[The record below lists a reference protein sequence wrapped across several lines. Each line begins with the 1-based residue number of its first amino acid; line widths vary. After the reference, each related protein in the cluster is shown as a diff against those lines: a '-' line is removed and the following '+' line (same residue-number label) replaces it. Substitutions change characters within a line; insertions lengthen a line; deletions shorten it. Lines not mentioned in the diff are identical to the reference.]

1 MTEET
6 TRALARISHRSESN
20 VAIFDQRAFASEPP
34 ALRRRIVRTLL
45 ATYGDNAPGADV
57 VIRAE
62 AALVSAHTSR
72 FMHLDQMACAVLDG
86 QVIVSTP
93 ADVRTWIIRRSVA
106 RYPLFHGNQ
115 AVKIDAPFA
124 LGNVADAGTS
134 YRCVVAS
141 MSSLAAAQPPDA
153 EQVEYLSLSLDAR
166 LTVRNRQ
173 PGDQFHPVG
182 RRHALL
188 LQDYLSARGIPAL
201 VRDWLPLLLV
211 NGTIAWVIGHEA
223 SAEFATSRENAT
235 HVALLQRRET

>member
-1 MTEET
+1 
-6 TRALARISHRSESN
+6 
-20 VAIFDQRAFASEPP
+20 
-34 ALRRRIVRTLL
+34 
-45 ATYGDNAPGADV
+45 

-62 AALVSAHTSR
+62 AALASAHTSR
-72 FMHLDQMACAVLDG
+72 IMHLDQMACAVLDG

-93 ADVRTWIIRRSVA
+93 ADVRTWIIRRSGA

-141 MSSLAAAQPPDA
+141 MSSLAAAQQPDA